1 MREFPDYTKAARA
14 ARWRWFLWSLVA
26 GLLVVALV
34 VGMRAGA
41 IPTPMETLGYGVE
54 GASRAHAPGGSVWL
68 REILGGTEV
77 SEGPLNVLVLGVDE
91 RPDGEE
97 AGSRTDTIMVVQ
109 VLPETGEVK
118 LLSVPRDLL
127 VEIEPGVE
135 DRINAAYA
143 YGGIE
148 QTMSAL
154 QGYTGVPIEYY
165 AVVDFEGFRDVIN
178 AMGGVEMDVED
189 EIPPKYGIQDG
200 LQTLNGAQ
208 ALFYARYRGTA
219 CGDLDRIERQQQLV
233 AALRSKAL
241 RWDTAARVPEMG
253 RVMNRNVETNLGFDQ
268 AVALGR
274 TLISRG
280 RGAQMMST
288 RLKGTPDTLEN
299 GNKVLLPDETANEA
313 VMQQFFI
320 DEPRVGEDTVT
331 RSADSSK
338 ETC

>member
-1 MREFPDYTKAARA
+1 MREFQDYTKAARA

-26 GLLVVALV
+26 CLLTAALVVG

-41 IPTPMETLGYGVE
+41 IPSPMETLGYGVE
-54 GASRAHAPGGSVWL
+54 GASRAHAPGGSAWL

-77 SEGPLNVLVLGVDE
+77 SDGPLNVLVLGVDE
-91 RPDGEE
+91 RPGNE
-97 AGSRTDTIMVVQ
+97 AEGSGSRTDTIMLVQ
-109 VLPETGEVK
+109 VLPETGDIK

-135 DRINAAYA
+135 DRLNAAYS

-154 QGYTGVPIEYY
+154 QGYAEVPIEHY

-208 ALFYARYRGTA
+208 ALFYARYRGTT

-241 RWDTAARVPEMG
+241 GWDTVRKVPDIS
-253 RVMNRNVETNLGFDQ
+253 RVMYRNVETNLGFDQ

-274 TLISRG
+274 TLIGRG
-280 RGAQMMST
+280 RDARMTST
-288 RLKGTPDTLEN
+288 KLKGTSDTLEN
-299 GNKVLLPDETANEA
+299 GNQVLVPDETANEA
-313 VMQQFFI
+313 ILQEFFSGV
-320 DEPRVGEDTVT
+320 PRV
-331 RSADSSK
+331 RSADSSREK
-338 ETC
+338 C